1 LSERE
6 GRWNLKAFWTVALLV
21 AGSGFA
27 LITLIVILKGGQDL
41 RAMLRGL
48 KAHHDDNRTH

>member
-1 LSERE
+1 MEI
-6 GRWNLKAFWTVALLV
+6 WKAFWTIALVV

-27 LITLIVILKGGQDL
+27 LITLVVILKGGTDL
-41 RAMLRGL
+41 RAMLTGL

>member
-1 LSERE
+1 MEI
-6 GRWNLKAFWTVALLV
+6 WKAFWTVWLVV

-27 LITLIVILKGGQDL
+27 IITLLVILKGGKDL
-41 RAMLRGL
+41 RAMLSGL